1 MVREEGIM
9 IMKKLSSIA
18 LVGIAIVLAAA
29 AFSRAAASP
38 GAHGFSGHPP
48 SEIESNHGFEGHH
61 GFDGRRNFDRRSHG
75 GVFIGVPFGWA
86 PVYPDYYPPALHV
99 RASGSGLLVLLPELR
114 SVLPNSA
121 KLSRGMG
128 PGASAGIGD
137 KPLKG

>member
-61 GFDGRRNFDRRSHG
+61 GFDGRRDFDRRSHG

-86 PVYPDYYPPALHV
+86 PVYPDYYPPAYTY
-99 RASGSGLLVLLPELR
+99 APPAPTYWYYCPSYGAYYPTAPSCPEAW
-114 SVLPNSA
+114 VPVPA
-121 KLSRGMG
+121 Q
-128 PGASAGIGD
+128 
-137 KPLKG
+137 